1 MRPDRAADDFGLR
14 LGIFYACLFA
24 ILGIQL
30 PFFPLWLEARG
41 LDAQAIGV
49 VLAAPIVMRIVA
61 VPLLSRA
68 VDRLGDLRPGLIA
81 AACAGTAGFATVGF
95 ADGFIPILL
104 AVALAS
110 FLSSPLTS
118 LADAYALRGLA
129 ARRQAYGPVRLW
141 GSAAFIAANIGAGLL
156 LAVVAANELIWLIV
170 AAFALLSLV
179 SLLLR
184 PLAPSAGQAGS
195 RADTPHWG
203 APGFFRIA
211 AAASLIQASHALY
224 YGFSAVDWTGK
235 GIATTTVGMLWG
247 LGVAAEIVLFAV
259 SGRLPLSP
267 AAWLALGAA
276 GAVIRWTAMALDPPA
291 ALLPLLQGLHA
302 LSFGATHLGS
312 VQFVARAAGERR
324 SAAAQGDFATILAV
338 GSAAATVL
346 AGLLYAAWGD
356 KAYAAMAGAAGLG
369 ALCLLSARHLQK

>member
-1 MRPDRAADDFGLR
+1 MRPGRTVDDFGLR

-24 ILGIQL
+24 ILGVQL

-41 LDAQAIGV
+41 LDTQAIGI
-49 VLAAPIVMRIVA
+49 VLAVPIAMRIVA

-68 VDRLGDLRPGLIA
+68 VDRFGDLRLGLIA
-81 AACAGTAGFATVGF
+81 AAFAGVVGFATVGF
-95 ADGFIPILL
+95 AHGFIPILL

-118 LADAYALRGLA
+118 LADAYALRGLG

-141 GSAAFIAANIGAGLL
+141 GSAAFIAANIGSGLL

-179 SLLLR
+179 SFLLR
-184 PLAPSAGQAGS
+184 PLAPSAGQAAS
-195 RADTPHWG
+195 RADAHHWG
-203 APGFFRIA
+203 SRGFLHIA
-211 AAASLIQASHALY
+211 AAASLVQASHALY

-247 LGVAAEIVLFAV
+247 LGVAAEIVLFAL
-259 SGRLPLSP
+259 SSRLPFSP
-267 AAWLALGAA
+267 VAWLAFGAA
-276 GAVIRWTAMALDPPA
+276 GAAIRWTAMAFDPPA
-291 ALLPLLQGLHA
+291 ALLPILQCLHA

-312 VQFVARAAGERR
+312 VQFVARTAGEGR

-356 KAYAAMAGAAGLG
+356 KAYVAMAGTAVLG
-369 ALCLLSARHLQK
+369 ALCLLPARRLQK

>member
-1 MRPDRAADDFGLR
+1 MRPDRTADRFGLR
-14 LGIFYACLFA
+14 LGIFYACLFG

-30 PFFPLWLEARG
+30 PFLPLWLQARG
-41 LDAQAIGV
+41 LDEEAIGI
-49 VLAAPIVMRIVA
+49 VLAVPIVMRIVA

-68 VDRLGDLRPGLIA
+68 VDRRGDLRQGLIA
-81 AACAGTAGFATVGF
+81 ASFAGVVGF
-95 ADGFIPILL
+95 AAVGSAYGFIPILL

-129 ARRQAYGPVRLW
+129 ARGQAYGPVRLW
-141 GSAAFIAANIGAGLL
+141 GSAAFIAANIGTGLL

-170 AAFALLSLV
+170 AAFALLGMA

-184 PLAPSAGQAGS
+184 PLAPPSGQEAV
-195 RADTPHWG
+195 RADAHLWG
-203 APGFFRIA
+203 SHKFLLIA

-224 YGFSAVDWTGK
+224 YGFSAVDWTAK
-235 GIATTTVGMLWG
+235 GVATTTVGLLWG

-259 SGRLPLSP
+259 SGRVPFSP
-267 AAWLALGAA
+267 VAWLALGAL
-276 GAVIRWTAMALDPPA
+276 GAAIRWSAMAFNPPA
-291 ALLPLLQGLHA
+291 ALLPLLQCLHA

-312 VQFVARAAGERR
+312 VQFVARTAGGGRA
-324 SAAAQGDFATILAV
+324 AAAQGDFATILAI
-338 GSAAATVL
+338 GSAAATAL

-356 KAYAAMAGAAGLG
+356 KAYVAMAGSAVLG
-369 ALCLLSARHLQK
+369 GLCLLPVRRPKK